1 MLAQAIAWAAP
12 YAPISEGRGRA
23 TSLDERWP
31 NSPIRLCA
39 IRVEF
44 QEDDLTG
51 TTGNG
56 TFGTGFPDSLLI
68 DPLPHDRQYFMDHL
82 LFLDHYFSTA
92 SNGQLDFQ
100 RTDVYPPGDN
110 AVYRLAYPMW
120 HYNFNSDTAL
130 LNQRL
135 VELFVQSVTLADADV
150 EFSQYD
156 AVIVFHAGVGKD
168 FNVGID
174 NTPFDIPSAYI
185 SENDLNRFGGQLPPG
200 VTRGLLL
207 PEAQNQPETLELGVE
222 LSLNGVLI
230 KLFGNWLGMPDL
242 FNTET
247 GASGI
252 GRWGM
257 MDQGSGNVNALV
269 PALPDAWSRLFM
281 RWSEV
286 HTIYP
291 AGNADTVRLA
301 RVGMEGETQIAKV
314 LVSADE
320 YYLLENRNADA
331 DSIGHVSL
339 FDRDGREMQIDR
351 NGDIA
356 VEQGFKVAVR
366 ASHYDFG
373 IPGSGILIWHINE
386 KVIAEKYESNRVNAD
401 AENRGVD
408 LVECDGSQDIGR
420 EYGFATS
427 GSGTELGIQEDCWYR
442 DNRAYREANGGTVF
456 TRFNDDSRPSARLS
470 DNSYTFLAITD
481 FSDVDSVMTC
491 RVRGTL
497 VEPGYSATVSDTSAK
512 AVMADLD
519 GNGFRELYIQSHN
532 SVYVVRDSTGLQFFT
547 DIPEGAVL
555 SKVAQSSDGQPEQL
569 LFTGSPVGLARIVE
583 GIIDTIFREID
594 LPNSVINRVYS
605 CETTSGL
612 KRFLFTGLSDFGQV
626 ETRVYCYALLD
637 EEMNVAYAKYEN
649 PESRFGIL
657 TNLQFD
663 PSNSFIGSGSGAIT
677 RFDIEDSLVTRWS
690 FSPGVQPNFP
700 TVIIEPSR
708 TIIYVPDFGYVNSE
722 TGERICN
729 SVDCLPPQVDWDGD
743 GRIDGGGTDGAN
755 SIPREDFSFPT
766 SGEIEVHDLNFNG
779 EPDLLEITDW
789 PGSDG
794 SSSNWRLTAFDH
806 DTRRYT
812 DFPLALTGQPQLI
825 RMLKQQSRYH
835 VLTRSIADGVCRFTV
850 MRLPLSANGSV
861 EEIYQ
866 APENI
871 IVIGAPRPQVHVRE
885 EFAYVWPNP
894 AAETAHIRL
903 TLPYAADA
911 DVTIYDLAGRRVAT
925 LSGSSS
931 YAGPFE
937 LDWQTSSV
945 QSGVY
950 IGKVEVRGNGQTQT
964 AELKI
969 AVVR

>member
-1 MLAQAIAWAAP
+1 MLVQAIAWATP

-68 DPLPHDRQYFMDHL
+68 DPLPHDRQYFVDHL
-82 LFLDHYFSTA
+82 SFLDHYFSTA
-92 SNGQLDFQ
+92 SNGELDFQ
-100 RTDVYPPGDN
+100 RADVYPSGDN
-110 AVYRLAYPMW
+110 AAYLLAYPMW

-135 VELFVQSVTLADADV
+135 VELFAQSVTLADTDV
-150 EFSQYD
+150 DFSQYD

-185 SENDLNRFGGQLPPG
+185 SESDLNRYGGQLPFG

-207 PEAQNQPETLELGVE
+207 PEAQNQPETLDLGVE

-269 PALPDAWSRLFM
+269 PALPDAWSRVFM
-281 RWSEV
+281 GWSDAR
-286 HTIYP
+286 TIYQ
-291 AGNADTVRLA
+291 AGNADTVRLG
-301 RVGMEGETQIAKV
+301 RVGMESETQIVKV
-314 LVSADE
+314 AVSADE
-320 YYLLENRNADA
+320 YYLLENRDADA

-351 NGDIA
+351 DGDIA

-386 KVIAEKYESNRVNAD
+386 KIIAEKYESNRVNAD

-470 DNSYTFLAITD
+470 DHSYTFLAITD

-497 VEPGYSATVSDTSAK
+497 VEPGYPASVSDTNAK

-519 GNGFRELYIQSHN
+519 GNGVRELYLQSHDTLF
-532 SVYVVRDSTGLQFFT
+532 VAKDSTGLQFFT
-547 DIPEGAVL
+547 GIPAGSVL
-555 SKVAQSSDGQPEQL
+555 SPVIASNGDLAEL
-569 LFTGSPVGLARIVE
+569 LLLVGNPVGLIRLTNDAIDTLFRIV
-583 GIIDTIFREID
+583 D
-594 LPNSVINRVYS
+594 LPDAVFDHVFYCKTREGATRYVYNGLADFQPLFVP
-605 CETTSGL
+605 CRALFDGEMNQTFAALSGP
-612 KRFLFTGLSDFGQV
+612 SDGFGDMTNI
-626 ETRVYCYALLD
+626 ELAPSTALLGRVW
-637 EEMNVAYAKYEN
+637 M
-649 PESRFGIL
+649 
-657 TNLQFD
+657 
-663 PSNSFIGSGSGAIT
+663 
-677 RFDIEDSLVTRWS
+677 DSLGYFEVGDSLIERWTVNIGNTGY
-690 FSPGVQPNFP
+690 PP
-700 TVIIEPSR
+700 TVIIEPNRSL
-708 TIIYVPDFGYVNSE
+708 IYVSDFGYLDAE

-743 GRIDGGGTDGAN
+743 GRMDGGGADGAN
-755 SIPREDFSFPT
+755 STPREDFSLPT

-779 EPDLLEITDW
+779 EPDLLQITDR
-789 PGSDG
+789 PSGDG
-794 SSSNWRLTAFDH
+794 SSSNWQLTAYDH
-806 DTRRYT
+806 DTHRYA
-812 DFPLALTGQPQLI
+812 DFPLALTGRPQLI
-825 RMLKQQSRYH
+825 RILKQQSRYH
-835 VLTRSIADGVCRFTV
+835 VLTRSIADGVARFTV
-850 MRLPLSANGSV
+850 MRLPLTANGSV

-871 IVIGAPRPQVHVRE
+871 IVIGAPRPQVHARD

-894 AAETAHIRL
+894 AVETAHIRL